1 MRYRRVGRSGL
12 RVSAVGLGSWLT
24 YGGGYVDVASAAA
37 CVRRALELG
46 VNFFDTADS
55 YGDGAAER
63 FLGRELRGVPRESYV
78 LASKVFFPV
87 GGGGP
92 NESGLSRKHVIEGCH
107 ASLRRLRTDHL
118 DVFFCHRPDPETPL
132 EETLAALDD
141 LVTQGKVLYV
151 GVSDWP
157 AELLAE
163 AVELQGARGFDPVL
177 AHSPEY
183 SLLDRAPER
192 GLLERCRELG
202 VGVLSYQP
210 LAQGVLAGRYAAGE
224 EPAVGSRAGRRE
236 EGVWVREL
244 TDGRTLERVG
254 RLRELAAELDLTAAQ
269 LAIAWTLRDEVVAAV
284 ITGASRPDQLAE
296 NAAAGEVDLPAAALA
311 ELDGC
316 LRFRDRVD
324 HVANRGLQVGVFGHL
339 LGEVPPEAAEDAE
352 RVAGRRGVVMGGE
365 LVPGG
370 QRVSPVERPPD
381 PRGVFRPVVEL
392 AEPDL
397 LCGELGVEGVPSPGR
412 RRSPSASP
420 RRTARAGRRRCLR
433 APIWRVRPAAS

>member
-118 DVFFCHRPDPETPL
+118 DLFFCHRPDPETPL

-192 GLLERCRELG
+192 GLLERCRQLG

-224 EPAVGSRAGRRE
+224 EPAAGSRARRRE

-269 LAIAWTLRDEVVAAV
+269 LAIAWTLRDEVVASV

-296 NAAAGEVDLPAAALA
+296 NAAAGEVDLPATALA
-311 ELDGC
+311 ELDR
-316 LRFRDRVD
+316 LFT
-324 HVANRGLQVGVFGHL
+324 
-339 LGEVPPEAAEDAE
+339 VP
-352 RVAGRRGVVMGGE
+352 
-365 LVPGG
+365 
-370 QRVSPVERPPD
+370 
-381 PRGVFRPVVEL
+381 
-392 AEPDL
+392 
-397 LCGELGVEGVPSPGR
+397 
-412 RRSPSASP
+412 
-420 RRTARAGRRRCLR
+420 
-433 APIWRVRPAAS
+433 